1 MNSYTYFFTL
11 ILIFF
16 YIKVSFSNQPVKFDN
31 AAYQLSV
38 PKILDLE
45 DKKLYLKIRSLQIEG
60 NWSEVD
66 KKVKLLKDKI
76 LLGHIDYDKLMHPNK
91 YKSSYDELSEWL
103 IKYND
108 FPIVMQRRV
117 YSLMMKR
124 SSDPKKINNEKNNV
138 VESTSEAP
146 SLDQNIEVSKIS
158 RNEAIENEDRV
169 QFENSTVIGSI
180 SLVGASIDDLTFKK
194 YTNTLNGDDNVVLL
208 NPKKVEDGYYIE
220 TGWATA
226 NKNIN
231 LPNSKTIWTI
241 EGNNKLTPNSPIKLS
256 WTNDQNIK
264 FIKDISI
271 DDQYLFKVNQTII
284 NNSEKTYNFYPY
296 GQIIRNIAPEII
308 DFFILHEG
316 LIGVFDDQLVEEDY
330 DDIEE
335 KKFSINADKGWLG
348 ITDKYWITS
357 LIPQENRKFRTD
369 FDYKNKFRANFIET
383 SATEIGANETKSNE
397 IKIIIAAKEVDIIDG
412 YAENLNISKYDL
424 AIDWGWFYFL
434 VKPLF
439 FVIDYFF
446 ELTGNFGIAIIL
458 ITICIRIVF
467 FPLANYSFKSMAK
480 MKVLQPEMTRL
491 KELHKEDKMK
501 LQQEMMALYKKEK
514 VNPVSGCLPIFIQ
527 IPFFFAIYKVLFVTL
542 EMRHQPFYGWIK
554 DLSER
559 DPTSIFNLFGLIP
572 WDPPSFLLIGVWPC
586 LMGLSMY
593 LQQKLNPTPPD
604 PIQAKIFAFFPLFLT
619 VILAPFPSGLVIYW
633 TINNILTMAQQ
644 YVIIKRTTVKTA
656 Q

>member
-1 MNSYTYFFTL
+1 MDSKNVIAAISLSAAVIIIYGLFFA
-11 ILIFF
+11 
-16 YIKVSFSNQPVKFDN
+16 P
-31 AAYQLSV
+31 
-38 PKILDLE
+38 P
-45 DKKLYLKIRSLQIEG
+45 
-60 NWSEVD
+60 
-66 KKVKLLKDKI
+66 
-76 LLGHIDYDKLMHPNK
+76 P
-91 YKSSYDELSEWL
+91 
-103 IKYND
+103 
-108 FPIVMQRRV
+108 P
-117 YSLMMKR
+117 
-124 SSDPKKINNEKNNV
+124 DPKKINNEKNNI

-146 SLDQNIEVSKIS
+146 SLDQNVEVSKIS

-194 YTNTLNGDDNVVLL
+194 YTDTLNGDDNVILL

-296 GQIIRNIAPEII
+296 GQIIRNLAPEII

-439 FVIDYFF
+439 FLIDYFF
-446 ELTGNFGIAIIL
+446 KLTGNFGIAIIL

-491 KELHKEDKMK
+491 KELYKEDKMK

>member
-1 MNSYTYFFTL
+1 MDSKNVIAAISLSAAVIIIYGLFFA
-11 ILIFF
+11 
-16 YIKVSFSNQPVKFDN
+16 P
-31 AAYQLSV
+31 
-38 PKILDLE
+38 P
-45 DKKLYLKIRSLQIEG
+45 
-60 NWSEVD
+60 
-66 KKVKLLKDKI
+66 
-76 LLGHIDYDKLMHPNK
+76 P
-91 YKSSYDELSEWL
+91 
-103 IKYND
+103 
-108 FPIVMQRRV
+108 P
-117 YSLMMKR
+117 
-124 SSDPKKINNEKNNV
+124 DPKKINNEKNNI

-146 SLDQNIEVSKIS
+146 SLDQNVEVSKIS

-180 SLVGASIDDLTFKK
+180 SLVGGSIDDLTFKK
-194 YTNTLNGDDNVVLL
+194 YTNTLNGDDNVILL

-296 GQIIRNIAPEII
+296 GQIIRNLAPEII

-397 IKIIIAAKEVDIIDG
+397 IKIIIAAKEVDVIDG

-439 FVIDYFF
+439 FLIDYFF
-446 ELTGNFGIAIIL
+446 KLTGNFGIAIIL